1 MTDEYDNDQRLAVCN
16 ASYNS
21 KGEEQV
27 NDEKREVRK
36 DVFTTEEEAEARAEE
51 IGCSG
56 THTHDEDGNTVY
68 MPCSS
73 HADYTRL
80 TGEELEN
87 EESGYGYGGPMKPK
101 KKKPKKKGEDCSC
114 EEQTDNVEDIKS
126 FMDFK
131 TELVATEDDGTFEGY
146 GSVFNNTDL
155 GNDVIKD
162 GAFSRTLRRR
172 GAKGVK
178 LLYQHKTDMP
188 IGVFT
193 EMREDDHG
201 LYVKGQ
207 LALGTTS
214 GRDAYELMKM
224 GALDGLSIG
233 FKVNPQEVSYDKR
246 SGKRIIKELDLMEIS
261 LVTFPMNPRATVR
274 SVKGEEISIREWENG
289 LRDAFNLSRSESKIA
304 AKAVNQAFTQREV
317 DEDAE
322 LVDAI
327 KTLTLTIKET
337 VRS

>member
-1 MTDEYDNDQRLAVCN
+1 M
-16 ASYNS
+16 
-21 KGEEQV
+21 
-27 NDEKREVRK
+27 
-36 DVFTTEEEAEARAEE
+36 
-51 IGCSG
+51 
-56 THTHDEDGNTVY
+56 
-68 MPCSS
+68 
-73 HADYTRL
+73 
-80 TGEELEN
+80 
-87 EESGYGYGGPMKPK
+87 
-101 KKKPKKKGEDCSC
+101 
-114 EEQTDNVEDIKS
+114 DNVEDMKS
-126 FMDFK
+126 FLDFK
-131 TELVATEDDGTFEGY
+131 TELVANEEDGTFEGY

-162 GAFSRTLRRR
+162 GAFTKTLRRR

-193 EMREDDHG
+193 EMKEDEPG

-207 LALGTTS
+207 LALGTTA

-233 FKVNPQEVSYDKR
+233 FKVNPQEVAYDKR
-246 SGKRIIKELDLMEIS
+246 TGKRIIKELDLMEVS
-261 LVTFPMNPRATVR
+261 LVPFPMNPRATIR

-317 DEDAE
+317 DDNAD
-322 LVDAI
+322 LVEAI
-327 KTLTLTIKET
+327 KTLTLTINKL
-337 VRS
+337 